1 MFESVRKIIL
11 CPVRHC
17 NLNNC
22 VIAGVLLFLSAE
34 PLLNAQ
40 TNTDTGQADFDQL
53 YEFVLDKYGMDQVL
67 VNGVVYSDIYWKKQG
82 HQFLGEDRPY
92 SGKLFFR
99 GKEYEGL
106 EMKYDICNQQL
117 IVFLRTSSLQQ
128 GIIPPHDFISAF
140 TLDGRSFSKMD
151 FGGEPRYY
159 QVVFDS
165 DNLKCL
171 YHWSKETMETA
182 GSENYKYFHYEFS
195 ADKKKSYLFLN
206 GSFGPYKR
214 NSSFIDLFPEDI
226 RPAIR
231 QFIKANRIQVS
242 RCSDERMIEL
252 MSYCNTL
259 FRKADTPQQL
269 TGYVD

>member
-17 NLNNC
+17 TLHNC
-22 VIAGVLLFLSAE
+22 VIAVVLLFLSAD

-40 TNTDTGQADFDQL
+40 TQPDRGQADFDQL
-53 YEFVLDKYGMDQVL
+53 YEFILDKYGFDQVL
-67 VNGVVYSDIYWKKQG
+67 VNGVVYADKYWKKQG

-92 SGKLFFR
+92 TGNLFFR
-99 GKEYEGL
+99 GKEYKGL

-117 IVFLRTSSLQQ
+117 IVFLRTSSIQQ
-128 GIIPPHDFISAF
+128 GIIPPDDFISAF
-140 TLDGRSFSKMD
+140 TLEGRSFSKME
-151 FGGEPRYY
+151 FQGEPRYY

-195 ADKKKSYLFLN
+195 DDKKKSFLNIN

-226 RPAIR
+226 RPGIR
-231 QFIKANRIQVS
+231 HFMKENRIKVT
-242 RCSDERMIEL
+242 RCNDEGMIEL
-252 MSYCNTL
+252 MTYCSTL
-259 FRKADTPQQL
+259 LKKTETP
-269 TGYVD
+269 